1 MERIKRMLAMFLS
14 ILMVFT
20 IVPVQNFVWAMPNTG
35 ITFILTEDGGNKV
48 IPESYELTI
57 SRDPDGKSILNGA
70 VTAKGILKDGD
81 MPEIKPHGIGRLT
94 LDFEVP
100 QKGKCYL

>member
-57 SRDPDGKSILNGA
+57 
-70 VTAKGILKDGD
+70 T
-81 MPEIKPHGIGRLT
+81 
-94 LDFEVP
+94 
-100 QKGKCYL
+100 